1 MQLSLN
7 YKFLILLQSIMAFLA
22 FGLNM
27 MLALLLWL
35 PESILPLWGH
45 HNIAT
50 YLFAFT
56 TSIGFVI
63 GWIAT
68 KITRK
73 ALRSGRVLPLHWHL
87 KSQTLIDK
95 LPSKTFNRAFM
106 FALSGLSMAAILVIL
121 LDALRL
127 YAIPYF
133 DFLLLSSIYSV
144 CVSVAITSMAV
155 YRALSDNILRHSRI

>member
-22 FGLNM
+22 LGLNM
-27 MLALLLWL
+27 VLALLLWL

-56 TSIGFVI
+56 MSIGFVV

-127 YAIPYF
+127 YAIPYL